1 MSLNLRAAGLGLHAT
16 IEKRSLRAIHRWGT
30 VYLTCLVTS
39 VSALAIQPRPKP
51 RVVLPDESAFQPS
64 AQDGKGTVAVSPTQV
79 PVRRPVT
86 MTLTYTA
93 APSGIA
99 VGGGV
104 ACHVSQFWGWTPPQ
118 INSPAQSG
126 YVTVTCSDPDVGLEI
141 TCDRASL
148 VVVARVTG
156 QPLRGGQTVTMVYGD
171 TSNGQHPTA
180 AGMSDRYS
188 ERDERFFVKVD
199 GDGDGFFVPLD
210 AQAYFRV
217 VADYPT
223 RLFMLGPPR
232 VPVGEKFEL
241 TLAALDPGNNLV
253 ESFTGPIELAAEGE
267 GLTLPTQVRFTTADR
282 GAIRITA
289 EATETGLVTVT
300 ARDPTG
306 RLQPTESNPIICAER
321 RQEQYTLYWGD
332 LQCHS
337 NRSDGS
343 GSPQELYRY
352 ARDVARLDV
361 TVLTDH
367 DHWGYRPLDEDP
379 RQWRRLCKLADRL
392 YEPGSFVTFAGYE
405 WTNWTWGHMHV
416 IFENTDE
423 AVIHSWQ
430 RPESDDPKKLW
441 SLLGDRSCIT
451 IPHHSGGGPVPTSW
465 KFYDPRMVP
474 VMEITSVHGVSERMD
489 HPKVIYSPEESG
501 MAQSA
506 LARGY
511 RLGFVGSGDT
521 HDGHPGMRSL
531 TGGTSGLVG
540 IYATSLTRSAILEA
554 IRARRVYATTGS
566 RAVLRFHMGSTP
578 MGGSRTL
585 QSPTEPRTLS
595 LVVFGDAPI
604 AEATLVKNNQNVAT
618 RKGTDHFMSL
628 DWTDDSPARTGDY
641 YYVRIAQTDGEWI
654 FSSPIW
660 IDVQ

>member
-1 MSLNLRAAGLGLHAT
+1 M
-16 IEKRSLRAIHRWGT
+16 
-30 VYLTCLVTS
+30 LTPMPGRLILLVTLAF
-39 VSALAIQPRPKP
+39 SAGQVPPDEPPPKP
-51 RVVLPDESAFQPS
+51 RVILPDESAIQPS
-64 AQDGKGTVAVSPTQV
+64 PQDGKGTVAVSPTHV

-93 APSGIA
+93 ASSGID

-118 INSPAQSG
+118 INSPSQGG
-126 YVTVTCSDPDVGLEI
+126 YVTVTCSDPDVGLEV
-141 TCDRASL
+141 TCDRANL
-148 VVVARVTG
+148 IIVARVTG
-156 QPLRGGQTVTMVYGD
+156 QPLRGGQTITMVYGD
-171 TSNGQHPTA
+171 TSNGRHPTA

-188 ERDERFFVKVD
+188 ERDERFFFKVD

-232 VPVGEKFEL
+232 VPVGEEFEL
-241 TLAALDPGNNLV
+241 TLAALDPANNLV
-253 ESFTGPIELAAEGE
+253 ESFTGPVELTVEGD
-267 GLTLPTQVRFTTADR
+267 GLTLPDQVRFTTADQ

-289 EATETGLVTVT
+289 EATKPGVVTVT

-306 RLQPTESNPIICAER
+306 RLQEAESNPIICAER

-332 LQCHS
+332 LHCHS

-343 GSPQELYRY
+343 GSPEELYRY
-352 ARDVARLDV
+352 ARHVARLDV
-361 TVLTDH
+361 IVLTDH

-379 RQWRRLCKLADRL
+379 HEWRRLGKLADRL

-405 WTNWTWGHMHV
+405 WTNWTFGHMQV

-430 RPESDDPKKLW
+430 RPESDDPQKLW

-451 IPHHSGGGPVPTSW
+451 IPHHTGGGPVPTFW
-465 KFYDPRMVP
+465 RFYDPRFVP

-501 MAQSA
+501 MAQRA

-511 RLGFVGSGDT
+511 RLGFVGSGDS
-521 HDGHPGMRSL
+521 HDGHPGMPSL

-540 IYATSLTRSAILEA
+540 IYATSLTRSAILDA

-578 MGGSRTL
+578 MGGSQTL
-585 QSPTEPRTLS
+585 QGPTEPRTLS

-604 AEATLVKNNQNVAT
+604 AEATLVKNNRDIAV
-618 RKGTDHFMSL
+618 RKGTDRFMSL
-628 DWTDDSPARTGDY
+628 DWTDESPARTGDY
-641 YYVRIAQTDGEWI
+641 YYVRIVQTDGEWI

-660 IDVQ
+660 IDVE